1 MQINGITIFFADP
14 GSLHLYRILIALTDP
29 DGKTAIDLCRNNM
42 FGLERV
48 GVEIEDLFKSMNDNT
63 AAAVKAGRL

>member
-14 GSLHLYRILIALTDP
+14 DSLHLYRIPIALTEP
-29 DGKTAIDLCRNNM
+29 DGKTAIEFCRNNM